1 MDVPTDRVRNVAIWG
16 NSGETELVDMEHAD
30 IKNDKGVRET
40 ALKLVDNEDWMRHT
54 FLSYVRMNTSENMS
68 PSKIAMLKAKAIV
81 DHGHDLWLGTKQVSI
96 ASPLTLFV
104 HIKI

>member
-1 MDVPTDRVRNVAIWG
+1 MPTDRVRNVAIWG
-16 NSGETELVDMEHAD
+16 NSGETEHVDMEHAD

-68 PSKIAMLKAKAIV
+68 PSKISMLKAKAIV

-96 ASPLTLFV
+96 ASPLTLFSY
-104 HIKI
+104 